1 MGMMLYFLFQR
12 ERDANLSDGRD
23 LKKVYDEVEARMRY
37 MGFIITKLE
46 QMFGNDVVH
55 EALTPLR
62 LCQEQDMQKMDFL
75 NEMRV
80 ARHRFAF
87 QKFMVMN
94 NLLNL

>member
-12 ERDANLSDGRD
+12 ERDANLSDERD

-37 MGFIITKLE
+37 RGFIIMELE
-46 QMFGNDVVH
+46 QMFGNRVVH

-75 NEMRV
+75 REMGA
-80 ARHRFAF
+80 ARCYFAF
-87 QKFMVMN
+87 
-94 NLLNL
+94 